1 MPRKASS
8 KKKKKK
14 VVKTPM
20 GRPRAVTFDGRLL
33 SCINELAAAGKN
45 DVQIADI
52 LGINV
57 RTLYRYKVQ
66 NGDLCHAIKAGKE
79 IIDDLVEQSL
89 LSRAL
94 GHTTTETKVFLDKT
108 GQIISEEFRKHYP
121 PDPAS
126 MIFFLKNRRPEKW
139 RDKIE
144 QEVTMNNIEPVVIE
158 TDTKTIE
165 MTMEDKGSI
174 EDDQE

>member
-1 MPRKASS
+1 MTKKKSS

-14 VVKTPM
+14 VVKSLG
-20 GRPRAVTFDGRLL
+20 GRPRAVTFDERLL
-33 SCINELAAAGKN
+33 SCIHELSAAGKN
-45 DVQIADI
+45 DAQIADI

-57 RTLYRYKVQ
+57 RTLYRYKLQ
-66 NGDLCHAIKAGKE
+66 NDKFCHAIKEGKS

-94 GHTTTETKVFLDKT
+94 GHTTTETKVFLDKN
-108 GQIISEEFRKHYP
+108 GQIISEEFRKYYP

-144 QEVTMNNIEPVVIE
+144 QEVTMSNIQPVVIE
-158 TDTKTIE
+158 TDTRTIE
-165 MTMEDKGSI
+165 MSMEDKGK
-174 EDDQE
+174 DDG